1 MDTLLSNGFINPSD
15 FINLYPLFVIDV
27 SQQSERLKE
36 STVDIQ
42 IRAKFSRNVPANTE
56 EFALVIFDKILQVES
71 DGQKMNVVFWKKM
84 DEILIQL
91 LFTSRPT
98 EVYASVIKVG
108 KQLQKRNDGIEE
120 WKQAYVVAIHK

>member
-1 MDTLLSNGFINPSD
+1 MDTLLSNGCINPSD

-71 DGQKMNVVFWKKM
+71 DGQKMNVVF
-84 DEILIQL
+84 
-91 LFTSRPT
+91 
-98 EVYASVIKVG
+98 
-108 KQLQKRNDGIEE
+108 
-120 WKQAYVVAIHK
+120 

>member
-1 MDTLLSNGFINPSD
+1 
-15 FINLYPLFVIDV
+15 
-27 SQQSERLKE
+27 
-36 STVDIQ
+36 
-42 IRAKFSRNVPANTE
+42 
-56 EFALVIFDKILQVES
+56 
-71 DGQKMNVVFWKKM
+71 M